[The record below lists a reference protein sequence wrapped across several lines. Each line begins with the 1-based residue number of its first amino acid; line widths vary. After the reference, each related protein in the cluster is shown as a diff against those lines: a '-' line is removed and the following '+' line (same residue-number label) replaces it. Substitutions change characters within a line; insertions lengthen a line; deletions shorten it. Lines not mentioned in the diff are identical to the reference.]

1 MIISPSLLS
10 ADFGIL
16 KQELEELSL
25 AGADW
30 LHLDIMDGP
39 FVPNITFGPDQV
51 KNIAK
56 YTALPLDVHL
66 MLEKPSEYI
75 EKFAQSNPYM
85 IAVHHESN
93 DDIHKCL
100 EMIRSLNIK
109 AGITIKPKTDTAVLE
124 QYIDKIDMIMIM
136 SVEPGFGGQ
145 SFMEGSVERIQQV
158 HKMIRGR
165 NIHLQVDG
173 GITDQTAKAAIK
185 AGADVLVAGSY
196 IFKGDK
202 AQNIQKLRAT
212 AAQTE

>member
-1 MIISPSLLS
+1 
-10 ADFGIL
+10 
-16 KQELEELSL
+16 
-25 AGADW
+25 
-30 LHLDIMDGP
+30 
-39 FVPNITFGPDQV
+39 
-51 KNIAK
+51 
-56 YTALPLDVHL
+56 

-145 SFMEGSVERIQQV
+145 ALWMVPLS
-158 HKMIRGR
+158 
-165 NIHLQVDG
+165 
-173 GITDQTAKAAIK
+173 A
-185 AGADVLVAGSY
+185 
-196 IFKGDK
+196 FKGSRNDWWSQHSFAGGRGNNRSNRK
-202 AQNIQKLRAT
+202 GGNQSRSRCVGGRLVYL
-212 AAQTE
+212 